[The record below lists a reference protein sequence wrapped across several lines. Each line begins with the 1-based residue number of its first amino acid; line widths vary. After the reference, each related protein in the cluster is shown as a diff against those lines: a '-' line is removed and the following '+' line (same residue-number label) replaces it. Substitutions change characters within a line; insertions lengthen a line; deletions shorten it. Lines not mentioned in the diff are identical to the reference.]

1 MTSQQKANKVA
12 QTNKTD
18 RRDHA
23 RKVKERAI
31 AQFVFV
37 LRIKDSVFKMNDN
50 KKLMARLN
58 ELAKL

>member
-18 RRDHA
+18 RRDLA